1 MSTHPFNLAVR
12 FLLELAILFSVGYWA
27 WKTQQG
33 WLRYVLMAGLPL
45 VAAAAWGIF
54 RVLAD
59 HGHGLVEVPGILR
72 LVLELLLF
80 SAAGWCLKSAGQP
93 GWATIFILISV
104 VHYAVSYDRILL
116 LLKN

>member
-1 MSTHPFNLAVR
+1 
-12 FLLELAILFSVGYWA
+12 
-27 WKTQQG
+27 
-33 WLRYVLMAGLPL
+33 
-45 VAAAAWGIF
+45 
-54 RVLAD
+54 
-59 HGHGLVEVPGILR
+59 VEVPGILR